1 MTDLANKNKNL
12 MRENKLKMNF
22 SMVRLK
28 VALLK
33 KKKAFLLVFIGVII
47 LIILQ
52 LGGRA
57 ILTMTMS
64 QTKEK
69 LCVDSVNH
77 SSYKSWVSKTKLI

>member
-1 MTDLANKNKNL
+1 

-33 KKKAFLLVFIGVII
+33 KKKAFLLVLIGVII

-52 LGGRA
+52 FGGRA

-64 QTKEK
+64 QSKEK
-69 LCVDSVNH
+69 LCVDSVSH
-77 SSYKSWVSKTKLI
+77 SSYKSWVSKIKLI